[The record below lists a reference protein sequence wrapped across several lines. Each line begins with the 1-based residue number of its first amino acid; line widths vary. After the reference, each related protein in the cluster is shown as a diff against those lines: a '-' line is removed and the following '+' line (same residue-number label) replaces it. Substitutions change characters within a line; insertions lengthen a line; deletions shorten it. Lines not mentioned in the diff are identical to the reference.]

1 MRKKIKDIRREELL
15 QATLDTI
22 HAEGLHN
29 ITVAKLSKTAGM
41 SQGMVHHYFKNKAE
55 IIEAAIRHVNAEL
68 RTELVKEMGRTETPT
83 EKLFKILDINFAPH
97 WFNPQT
103 TRLWVSFCSEVPFN
117 DTFARIQAVIHNR
130 MHSNLKHILKALL
143 TEHDPDQISHEI
155 SNLIDGFWIRASVGK
170 HPVTPAEAIT
180 CLENYLKRL
189 GIERP

>member
-22 HAEGLHN
+22 HTEGLHN

-68 RTELVKEMGRTETPT
+68 RTEIVQEMSRANTPA

-97 WFNPQT
+97 WFNQKT
-103 TRLWVSFCSEVPFN
+103 TRLWVSF
-117 DTFARIQAVIHNR
+117 AVKCPSITPLPAFR
-130 MHSNLKHILKALL
+130 RSFTDAC
-143 TEHDPDQISHEI
+143 T
-155 SNLIDGFWIRASVGK
+155 
-170 HPVTPAEAIT
+170 VTLNT
-180 CLENYLKRL
+180 YYNHY
-189 GIERP
+189 